1 MKKLINHSS
10 NECTIAPV
18 FEEKTAFVLTEKYLS
33 YLMKKFFTSQTLYDQ
48 ALGSKEIL
56 SIPNEVPTITS
67 LYHVISLIYDYDSLE
82 SRLSKRIL
90 FY

>member
-1 MKKLINHSS
+1 
-10 NECTIAPV
+10 
-18 FEEKTAFVLTEKYLS
+18 
-33 YLMKKFFTSQTLYDQ
+33 MKKFFTSQTLYDQ

-56 SIPNEVPTITS
+56 SIPNEVPTISS